1 MNTKRFMLAVSI
13 CLFFGLAFTPVQL
26 SALEKIPPLEFVHGS
41 VGGPWTQISGTITDL
56 VNKFYDGHPVSSI
69 PGAGGVGNVSR
80 LGEAKSDIGLSY
92 APFLKAGVNGLDP
105 YKKKY
110 PMLRAIASLIYSH
123 SQILATGESGV
134 KSIADIKTKK
144 FGAKIGTGVPGST
157 EQFTLLLSLQNEGI
171 SADDIKKWGGRIDLM
186 GTTQRTDGWNDRHMD
201 IINFFMTCPGPAITE
216 LMTARPGNIL
226 GLTEGTRKKMG
237 DEWGYIPTVIPANTY
252 PNQTAAVETVGL
264 PIIVFVTDKI
274 SESFAYNLTK
284 TIVENKER
292 LTAANPDFKNWDP
305 KGTVKGLTIP
315 VHPGALKYYKEKG
328 LM

>member
-1 MNTKRFMLAVSI
+1 MNMKRFILAVSI
-13 CLFFGLAFTPVQL
+13 GLFFALAFTPVQL

-56 VNKFYDGHPVSSI
+56 VNKFYDGRPVSSI

-110 PMLRAIASLIYSH
+110 PQLRAIASLIYSH
-123 SQILATGESGV
+123 SQILATGDSGI
-134 KSIADIKTKK
+134 KSFADLKAKK

-157 EQFTLLLSLQNEGI
+157 EQFTLMLSLQNEGI
-171 SADDIKKWGGRIDLM
+171 TADDIKKWGGRIDFM
-186 GTTQRTDGWNDRHMD
+186 GTTQRTDGWSDRHMD
-201 IINFFMTCPGPAITE
+201 IINFFMTCPGSAITE
-216 LMTARPGNIL
+216 LMTDRPGNIL
-226 GLTEGTRKKMG
+226 GLTESTRKKMS
-237 DEWGYIPTVIPANTY
+237 DEWGYIPTVIPANSY
-252 PNQTAAVETVGL
+252 PNQPAAVETVGL

-274 SESFAYNLTK
+274 SDSFAYNLAK
-284 TIVENKER
+284 TIIENKER

-305 KGTVKGLTIP
+305 KGAVKGLTIP